1 MKIVHLS
8 TKESIGGAARG
19 AQRIHK
25 GLRNL
30 GYDSMMFV
38 SHRQSDDP
46 NVYQYVHSRDPVS
59 KIKRFIR
66 SERIKAG
73 IRPYRDVIGGYEML
87 SDDRTIYTNRF
98 FDQLPPHDII
108 HLHWIADFVDY
119 QHFFR
124 TIPSDTPIFWT
135 LRDMHPLTGIC
146 HYDGNCGRFTEQCG
160 ACPQLRSTEPHDLS
174 HQVWKRKHNALA
186 AVPTEQIH
194 LIAPSHWMAAEAR
207 RSSLLSRF
215 RVTVVPHGLDT
226 QEFPPCDRDL
236 AREKLDLPQNAR
248 IVLFVAQTVTN
259 PRKGFKE
266 LYAALQGLT
275 DVDNLLLVTLG
286 KQGIGENLGIWT
298 IDMGIINDNQM
309 LSLIYSAAD
318 VFVIP
323 SLQEVFGHTIIESM
337 ACGTPVIGFDTG
349 GMSDLIQPGR
359 TGALVPVSDVDALR
373 TTLTDM
379 LTDMPALAAM
389 SDNCRQTVLEHYT
402 IEKQSRRYGELYKA
416 AFDSLT
422 VPRNHPVTEVCKT

>member
-1 MKIVHLS
+1 
-8 TKESIGGAARG
+8 
-19 AQRIHK
+19 
-25 GLRNL
+25 
-30 GYDSMMFV
+30 
-38 SHRQSDDP
+38 
-46 NVYQYVHSRDPVS
+46 
-59 KIKRFIR
+59 
-66 SERIKAG
+66 
-73 IRPYRDVIGGYEML
+73 
-87 SDDRTIYTNRF
+87 
-98 FDQLPPHDII
+98 
-108 HLHWIADFVDY
+108 
-119 QHFFR
+119 
-124 TIPSDTPIFWT
+124 
-135 LRDMHPLTGIC
+135 
-146 HYDGNCGRFTEQCG
+146 
-160 ACPQLRSTEPHDLS
+160 LRSTQQHDLS
-174 HQVWKRKHNALA
+174 HQVWKRKYNALA
-186 AVPTEQIH
+186 NVPTEQIH
-194 LIAPSHWMAAEAR
+194 LIAPSRWMAAEAR

-215 RVTVVPHGLDT
+215 HVTVVPHGLDT
-226 QEFPPCDRDL
+226 QEFPAYERNL

-379 LTDMPALAAM
+379 LTDMPVLAAM

-402 IEKQSRRYGELYKA
+402 IEKQAHRYGELYKA

-422 VPRNHPVTEVCKT
+422 VPHNHPVTEVCKT